1 MIEDE
6 HRDKWDR
13 RYEQAESLPL
23 ALEVLVENSHLLP
36 SRGTALDLACGL
48 GGSGLLLAE
57 HGLQTWAWDLSPVAI
72 EALERR
78 AAGLPLNAETRDVI
92 DSPPEPG
99 RFDVI
104 CVGHFLDREL
114 CKHIAAALKPGGLL
128 FYQTFSL
135 ERVDETGPG
144 NASYRLATNEL
155 LELFPQ
161 LLVRFYRDE
170 GRAGDR
176 SRGFRNRAQLV
187 AEQPF

>member
-1 MIEDE
+1 
-6 HRDKWDR
+6 
-13 RYEQAESLPL
+13 
-23 ALEVLVENSHLLP
+23 
-36 SRGTALDLACGL
+36 
-48 GGSGLLLAE
+48 
-57 HGLQTWAWDLSPVAI
+57 
-72 EALERR
+72 
-78 AAGLPLNAETRDVI
+78 
-92 DSPPEPG
+92 
-99 RFDVI
+99 
-104 CVGHFLDREL
+104 
-114 CKHIAAALKPGGLL
+114 L

>member
-1 MIEDE
+1 MIENE
-6 HRDKWDR
+6 LRDKWDR
-13 RYEQAESLPL
+13 RYEQAQSLPC

-36 SRGTALDLACGL
+36 PRGTALDLACGL

-57 HGLQTWAWDLSPVAI
+57 RGLQTWAWDLSPVAI
-72 EALERR
+72 EAVERR

-92 DSPPEPG
+92 NRPPEPA

-135 ERVDETGPG
+135 ERVDEAGPG
-144 NASYRLATNEL
+144 TARYRLATNEL
-155 LELFPQ
+155 LELFRD
-161 LLVRFYRDE
+161 LVVRFYRDE
-170 GRAGDR
+170 GRAGDP

-187 AEQPF
+187 AEQPS

>member
-1 MIEDE
+1 MIENE
-6 HRDKWDR
+6 LRDKWDR
-13 RYEQAESLPL
+13 RYEQAQSLPC

-36 SRGTALDLACGL
+36 ARGTALDLACGL

-57 HGLQTWAWDLSPVAI
+57 RGLQTWAWDLSPVAI
-72 EALERR
+72 AALERR

-92 DSPPEPG
+92 NSPPEPG

-144 NASYRLATNEL
+144 TARYRLAANEL
-155 LELFPQ
+155 LELFPD
-161 LLVRFYRDE
+161 LMVRFYRDE
-170 GRAGDR
+170 GCAGDR

-187 AEQPF
+187 AEQPS

>member
-1 MIEDE
+1 MFDKE

-13 RYEQAESLPL
+13 RYQQAQSPPC

-36 SRGTALDLACGL
+36 PRGKALDLACGL

-57 HGLQTWAWDLSPVAI
+57 RGLQTWAWDLSPVAI
-72 EALERR
+72 GVLKER
-78 AAGLPLNAETRDVI
+78 AAGLPLHAEVRDVI
-92 DSPPEPG
+92 GSPPEPG

-114 CKHIAAALKPGGLL
+114 CKHIAAALNPGGLL
-128 FYQTFSL
+128 YYQTFSL
-135 ERVDETGPG
+135 DRVDDTGPG
-144 NASYRLATNEL
+144 TTRYRLATNEL
-155 LELFPQ
+155 LKLFPD
-161 LLVRFYRDE
+161 LVVRFFRDE

-187 AEQPF
+187 AEQPR